1 MHISTLTYDIEK
13 CNHTII
19 EVSRGENTVS
29 IEFINFAAS
38 PLGTVLMELVSGSTR
53 LTEFKAFSRE
63 GYPAVTAIV
72 SEASKILQDHD
83 VSVIKERNFVKQSIG
98 DFVARVMRDAGYI
111 KVGSRSVPGKLF
123 STGAIWAPRS
133 NA

>member
-1 MHISTLTYDIEK
+1 MT
-13 CNHTII
+13 
-19 EVSRGENTVS
+19 
-29 IEFINFAAS
+29 IEFNNFEAS
-38 PLGTVLMELVSGSTR
+38 PLGTQLMELVSGSTR

-72 SEASKILQDHD
+72 SEASKLLQDHD
-83 VSVIKERNFVKQSIG
+83 VSVTKERNFVKQCIG

-123 STGAIWAPRS
+123 STGAIWAPRP
-133 NA
+133 NV